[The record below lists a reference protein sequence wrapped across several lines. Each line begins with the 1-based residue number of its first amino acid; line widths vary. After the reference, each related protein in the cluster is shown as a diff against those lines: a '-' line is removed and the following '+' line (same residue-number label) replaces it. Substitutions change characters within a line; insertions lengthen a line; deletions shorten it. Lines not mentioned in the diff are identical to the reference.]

1 MSDKQG
7 TFVWY
12 ELLTADVKKAIDF
25 YGNVIGWGTQP
36 FGDTYNM
43 WTAGKTPIGGVMGID
58 DAQMHAGTKPHWWA
72 HVLADD
78 VDALTKKA
86 ASLGA
91 KVTVQPT
98 DIPTIGRFSVI
109 NDPQGAEIALFTP
122 LESSMSGGPETPTDG
137 FMSWHELM
145 TIDQEAAFRF

>member
-36 FGDTYNM
+36 FGESYNM

-86 ASLGA
+86 ASE
-91 KVTVQPT
+91 PR
-98 DIPTIGRFSVI
+98 P
-109 NDPQGAEIALFTP
+109 
-122 LESSMSGGPETPTDG
+122 SSKTCSPPPGSASHGSSQRRLQT
-137 FMSWHELM
+137 SYL
-145 TIDQEAAFRF
+145 

>member
-36 FGDTYNM
+36 FGESYNM

-72 HVLADD
+72 HVLAEN
-78 VDALTKKA
+78 VFE
-86 ASLGA
+86 SEIRF
-91 KVTVQPT
+91 TVVK
-98 DIPTIGRFSVI
+98 GH
-109 NDPQGAEIALFTP
+109 AEGLNHRCHYQYRPFWP
-122 LESSMSGGPETPTDG
+122 
-137 FMSWHELM
+137 
-145 TIDQEAAFRF
+145 